1 MKAGGDETEPTSRFE
16 KSNALSVH
24 LDYCSKQLSKF
35 EMEEFDVE
43 EENINMEMECL
54 PEDLTLA
61 MNSVK
66 RSLLES
72 LERADSVVKK
82 KLNIKNS
89 PTWGPV
95 LAGKPMTRKHGDVK
109 IMDKAAAYMMKKNL
123 EMPATFKGAQVE
135 ECEMHSCK
143 TKLLFTPMESSL
155 RRWASK
161 SSATMHPPAGQTTWG
176 TPLDCLEVRLEGTN

>member
-1 MKAGGDETEPTSRFE
+1 MKDDGSETEPTSRFE

-24 LDYCSKQLSKF
+24 LDYCSERLSKF
-35 EMEEFDVE
+35 EMEESDVE
-43 EENINMEMECL
+43 EENINMETECL
-54 PEDLTLA
+54 PEDLALA

-72 LERADSVVKK
+72 LERADTVVKK

-89 PTWGPV
+89 PMWGPV

-123 EMPATFKGAQVE
+123 EIPPLLKGRKWKNVKCILA
-135 ECEMHSCK
+135 
-143 TKLLFTPMESSL
+143 KLSFFL
-155 RRWASK
+155 
-161 SSATMHPPAGQTTWG
+161 HQ
-176 TPLDCLEVRLEGTN
+176 